1 MHDNAIISLMPILVV
16 EDDAEI
22 AAFVARGLRQSGH
35 EVDRAS
41 DGETALK
48 MAMTAGYEAAVL
60 DLMLPGLDGLTII
73 ERLRAANVKTPVIVL
88 SAKRSTDDKVTCLRR
103 GADDYLSKPFKLP
116 ELLARIEALIR
127 RTQPAGEA
135 ERLESGGV
143 VIDLLN
149 RTVKRDGIRIDLPPR
164 EFAMLEL
171 LMRNEGRALSKSY
184 LIERLWDYKFAPQT
198 NLVDVLLCRLRNK
211 LEQEN
216 APKLIH
222 TVRGIGYVFRA
233 P

>member
-1 MHDNAIISLMPILVV
+1 MPILVI
-16 EDDAEI
+16 EDDPEI

-35 EVDRAS
+35 DVDRAS
-41 DGETALK
+41 DGTSGLQ
-48 MAMTAGYEAAVL
+48 MAMKAGYEAAVV
-60 DLMLPGLDGLTII
+60 DLMLPGRDGLSVI
-73 ERLRAANVKTPVIVL
+73 EELRAANIKTPVIVL

-116 ELLARIEALIR
+116 ELLARVEALLR
-127 RTQPAGEA
+127 RTHPAGET

-149 RTVKRDGIRIDLPPR
+149 RTTRRDGERIELPPR
-164 EFAMLEL
+164 EFALLEL
-171 LMRNEGRALSKSY
+171 LMRNEGRALSKTY
-184 LIERLWDYKFAPQT
+184 LIERLWDYKFSPQT
-198 NLVDVLLCRLRNK
+198 NLVDVLVCRLRNK